1 MHEIERRAS
10 PQGGPIEEEEEEEE
24 KREKEG
30 EEESAAEAEKHDDFF
45 VDDAE
50 ADANAEEVHEVEA
63 PLSVSSCNVFTQT
76 CTESHH
82 AAQMFMMSSAED
94 APETVTDASHSIWAL
109 VAFALVVGVALSSRS
124 SGASP
129 EEEEEETK
137 QKSKAN
143 VPTIVAAT
151 ATASMRR
158 VETPSK
164 VGVDS
169 SAKYVHPNAY
179 KAGNKENVHTPAVQ
193 SRRELVSKSGEKS
206 VAVPKWAARM
216 VMGAGS
222 SALVSNSGRK
232 KEQIPS
238 WARRMV
244 VHKKKSESGK
254 SAKKK
259 AGEVA
264 SSILAATASPSASS
278 SMR

>member
-10 PQGGPIEEEEEEEE
+10 PQAGPIEEEEEEEKGE
-24 KREKEG
+24 KEGAEEG
-30 EEESAAEAEKHDDFF
+30 EEESAAEAEKNDDFF

-94 APETVTDASHSIWAL
+94 APETVTDASHSIWAI

-124 SGASP
+124 SGTSP
-129 EEEEEETK
+129 EEEEETK
-137 QKSKAN
+137 SNAN

-164 VGVDS
+164 IGVDS

-244 VHKKKSESGK
+244 VHKNKSGK

>member
-10 PQGGPIEEEEEEEE
+10 PQAGPIEEEEEEE
-24 KREKEG
+24 KGEKEG
-30 EEESAAEAEKHDDFF
+30 EEESAAEAEKNDDFF

-94 APETVTDASHSIWAL
+94 APETVTDASHSIWAI

-129 EEEEEETK
+129 EEEEKETK
-137 QKSKAN
+137 QKSNAN

-164 VGVDS
+164 IGVDS

-179 KAGNKENVHTPAVQ
+179 KAGNKENVQTPAVQ

-244 VHKKKSESGK
+244 VHKNKSGK

>member
-10 PQGGPIEEEEEEEE
+10 PQAGPIEEEEEEEE
-24 KREKEG
+24 EKGEKEG
-30 EEESAAEAEKHDDFF
+30 EEESAAEAEKNDDFF

-124 SGASP
+124 SGASEE

-137 QKSKAN
+137 SNAN

-164 VGVDS
+164 IGVDS

-244 VHKKKSESGK
+244 VHKNKSGK